1 MSQGRVQQRAAGGC
15 IYPHERITN
24 DTAPV
29 LGSTL
34 DVDDA
39 HLELVR
45 ETESEFINDR
55 LCKEYRNRISHV
67 YKCRQEQYPDYY
79 EVGVRNLT
87 HHDYNN
93 PDVYHHN
100 NDRDLGNLFF
110 ICCDLS
116 FNFSQNN
123 VCLSFNLCL
132 NLCSNVC

>member
-1 MSQGRVQQRAAGGC
+1 MSRGQVQRRSGGGR
-15 IYPHERITN
+15 IYPHERDTN

-55 LCKEYRNRISHV
+55 LRKEYRNRISHI
-67 YKCRQEQYPDYY
+67 YKFWQEQYPDYY

-87 HHDYNN
+87 DDDYAN
-93 PDVYHHN
+93 PDVFHHN
-100 NDRDLGNLFF
+100 NDRDLGELV
-110 ICCDLS
+110 S
-116 FNFSQNN
+116 NN
-123 VCLSFNLCL
+123 HG
-132 NLCSNVC
+132 